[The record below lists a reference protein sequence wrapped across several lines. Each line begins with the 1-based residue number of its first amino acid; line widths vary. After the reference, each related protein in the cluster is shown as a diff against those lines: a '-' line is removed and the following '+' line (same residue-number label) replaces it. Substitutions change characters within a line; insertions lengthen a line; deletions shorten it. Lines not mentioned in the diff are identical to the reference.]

1 MKNYLNLLKILKKN
15 THSGYTLI
23 ELIIASVLTVMVVSA
38 AGMGVVLMTQKNMIA
53 SADGDIKYNLGR
65 AVDFMT
71 EEIKTASIIRDSI
84 SSIDAGTFDSTGKTI
99 VLAIK
104 VPGVDDDI
112 IYYTQAPDSGSP
124 WLGNLA
130 IYRWGPGL
138 DQDDGTY
145 TGTWGS
151 NLLVDLIANAP
162 GTPITDTTPNVPE
175 SGKNTGCADNSA
187 VINTTG
193 ATTGWTQI
201 PSTNQKGFY
210 VCVNNTTG
218 TSGNRKIVE
227 IHASASA
234 QNNRVSNPLSWGSG
248 SGGGYAASG
257 EPTYEIITQAY
268 ARAN

>member
-15 THSGYTLI
+15 THSGYTLV
-23 ELIIASVLTVMVVSA
+23 ELIMASVVTVMVISA

-71 EEIKTASIIRDSI
+71 EEIKTASVIRDSI
-84 SSIDAGTFDSTGKTI
+84 SSIDAGTSFNSTGKTI

-138 DQDDGTY
+138 DPDDGSY
-145 TGTWGS
+145 TSTWGS
-151 NLLVDLIANAP
+151 NLLVDLIADAP
-162 GTPITDTTPNVPE
+162 LT
-175 SGKNTGCADNSA
+175 TGCAN
-187 VINTTG
+187 G
-193 ATTGWTQI
+193 ATSGWTQI
-201 PSTNQKGFY
+201 PSSSPKGFY

-234 QNNRVSNPLSWGSG
+234 QNNRVSNPLNWGSG

-257 EPTYEIITQAY
+257 KPNYEVITQAY